1 MSTTTAAPCLPTL
14 EFLTERNEDAG
25 RDELLPLAEAV
36 IDAVDRAF
44 SQPPDCRQIDDDSI
58 RRLTQHV
65 LRTLAAEASA
75 GRLHYASSDRTPA
88 PEEPTTIHAS

>member
-1 MSTTTAAPCLPTL
+1 MSSNAATPCLPTL
-14 EFLTERNEDAG
+14 EFLAESTDAAG

-44 SQPPDCRQIDDDSI
+44 SLLPDSRQLDDDSI

-65 LRTLAAEASA
+65 LRTLAAEVSA
-75 GRLHYASSDRTPA
+75 GRLHYATSDRTPA
-88 PEEPTTIHAS
+88 PEEPAAIHAS